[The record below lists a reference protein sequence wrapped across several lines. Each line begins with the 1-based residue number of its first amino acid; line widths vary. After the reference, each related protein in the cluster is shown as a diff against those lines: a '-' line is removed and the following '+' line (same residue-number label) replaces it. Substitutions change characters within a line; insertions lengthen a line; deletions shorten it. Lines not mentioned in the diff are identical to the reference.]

1 MDREELVNLK
11 KEQIRLLKAELELI
25 EGKTIRSY
33 AKGSII
39 YSVYNERENGEP
51 QGCVL
56 DARSSGSSEVW
67 DYIRLLS
74 QTIFMEKE
82 SYGYG
87 GNKERYRTTRRKQS
101 DLTPEQLKLA
111 AQFCD
116 EVIDTFN
123 RYVKKANPIMDFYG
137 ANYTP
142 WKYLSEQE

>member
-1 MDREELVNLK
+1 MDREELVNQK
-11 KEQIRLLKAELELI
+11 KEQIRLLKAELEQL

-39 YSVYNERENGEP
+39 YSVYNEKKNGTP

-56 DARSSGSSEVW
+56 DARSSGTNEAW
-67 DYIRLLS
+67 DHIRLLS
-74 QTIFMEKE
+74 QTIFMEKD
-82 SYGYG
+82 SSGYG
-87 GNKERYRTTRRKQS
+87 GNRERYCTTRRKQS
-101 DLTPEQLKLA
+101 DLTTEQLKLA

-116 EVIDTFN
+116 EVIETFN

-137 ANYTP
+137 VNYTP